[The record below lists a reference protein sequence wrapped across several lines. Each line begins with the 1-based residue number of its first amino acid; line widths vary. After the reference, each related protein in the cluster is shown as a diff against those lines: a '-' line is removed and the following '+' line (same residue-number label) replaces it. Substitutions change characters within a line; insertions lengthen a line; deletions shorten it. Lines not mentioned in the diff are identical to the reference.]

1 LDIQYYID
9 RNPSSHET
17 VKRSEIDFVNK
28 RLLFY
33 LGVELP
39 YSVRNFLSI
48 CNGVDFGGVFI
59 YSASSILEMTLV
71 NEFLN
76 QEGESK
82 SLEVGRSSDS
92 YMVYNYEEDA
102 FDVLAIG
109 GGVSISFGDLFSL
122 FDYYSDLSYDTDSY
136 EEKTYEQ
143 LILDQLEAM

>member
-1 LDIQYYID
+1 
-9 RNPSSHET
+9 
-17 VKRSEIDFVNK
+17 
-28 RLLFY
+28 
-33 LGVELP
+33 
-39 YSVRNFLSI
+39 
-48 CNGVDFGGVFI
+48 
-59 YSASSILEMTLV
+59 MTLA
-71 NEFLN
+71 NELLN

-102 FDVLAIG
+102 FDVLFIG

-143 LILDQLEAM
+143 LILDQLEAI